1 MFEITVGLL
10 FLPVLVGSF
19 WIGQIAQRFLRE
31 HHRSRESVDSI
42 RVLMTL
48 LVTFVALVLGLVISS
63 AQRRLDVLGAGLRG
77 LSVDI
82 TELDQRLRDYGPEVD
97 PLRADLIRYTKAA
110 LADTWPDEPPPPG
123 DYPRHLPPP
132 LVKGGVE
139 SVELGAILNRID
151 LAIRRLAPQD
161 EFHRSIAASL
171 QTRMVELLQQRWNLI
186 ENGLPTL
193 SWRFIVILMFWLA
206 VIFVIAGLTSPRNT
220 VVTMVTILAALSLS
234 SSVFLALALD
244 RPLTGTIK
252 IPSTPLQD
260 ALLHITEPPLPAG
273 AP

>member
-1 MFEITVGLL
+1 VFEVSIALL
-10 FLPVLVGSF
+10 FVPVLVGSF
-19 WIGQIAQRFLRE
+19 WIGQTAQRFLRE
-31 HHRSRESVDSI
+31 HHRSRDSVDSI

-82 TELDQRLRDYGPEVD
+82 TELDQRFREYGPDVD
-97 PLRADLIRYTKAA
+97 PLRAELILYTKAA
-110 LADTWPDEPPPPG
+110 IADTWPDEPPPPG
-123 DYPRHLPPP
+123 VYPRRLNP

-139 SVELGAILNRID
+139 SVELGAILSRID
-151 LAIRRLAPQD
+151 LAIRRLTPAD
-161 EFHRSIAASL
+161 DFHRSIASSL
-171 QTRMVELLQQRWNLI
+171 QSRMTELLQQRWSLI
-186 ENGLPTL
+186 ENGLPSL
-193 SWRFIVILMFWLA
+193 SWRFIVILLFWLA

-220 VVTMVTILAALSLS
+220 VVIVVTALAALSLA

-252 IPSTPLQD
+252 IPSTSLQD
-260 ALLHITEPPLPAG
+260 ALLHITQPPLPAG

>member
-1 MFEITVGLL
+1 MFEVSVALL

-63 AQRRLDVLGAGLRG
+63 AQRRLDLLGAGLRG

-97 PLRADLIRYTKAA
+97 PLRAELIRYTKAA
-110 LADTWPDEPPPPG
+110 IADTWPDELPPPG
-123 DYPRHLPPP
+123 DYPRHLNP

-151 LAIRRLAPQD
+151 LAIRRLTPQD
-161 EFHRSIAASL
+161 EFHRSLAGNL
-171 QTRMVELLQQRWNLI
+171 QTRMTELLQQRWSLI
-186 ENGLPTL
+186 ENGLPSL

-220 VVTMVTILAALSLS
+220 VVIMVTALAALSLS
-234 SSVFLALALD
+234 SSIFLALALD

-252 IPSTPLQD
+252 ISSAPLQD
-260 ALLHITEPPLPAG
+260 ALVHLTLPPLPAG